1 MFSSDPEF
9 LLTGGVYM
17 SLLSFISIYA
27 RIRYMICVQPT
38 CGREA
43 RLVYRMS
50 LDHLQLGF

>member
-17 SLLSFISIYA
+17 SLLSFISIYV
-27 RIRYMICVQPT
+27 RIWDMICVQPT

-43 RLVYRMS
+43 RLVYQM
-50 LDHLQLGF
+50 H